1 MKEVSDNK
9 FEKVVTVILVLI
21 VIFIGSLIIRN
32 FYELSQHESLTFKIK
47 TTYMKDGYSY
57 TDEKTECVMYD
68 PDTIN
73 DIDVIKIYQSKN
85 AIENTEHLEQKVFA
99 TKHCSWIWMPK
110 SEDIYR

>member
-9 FEKVVTVILVLI
+9 FEKVVVAILMLI
-21 VIFIGSLIIRN
+21 SISIVFLVVRN
-32 FYELSQHESLTFKIK
+32 FYELSQHESLKFKIK

-85 AIENTEHLEQKVFA
+85 AIKNTEHLKQKVFV
-99 TKHCSWIWMPK
+99 TNHCSWIWMPK

>member
-1 MKEVSDNK
+1 MEKHGYSK
-9 FEKVVTVILVLI
+9 SEKVATVAFVLI
-21 VIFIGSLIIRN
+21 VIFIIFAIASNIYQIG
-32 FYELSQHESLTFKIK
+32 QHESLTFKIK

-73 DIDVIKIYQSKN
+73 DIEVIKIYQSKN
-85 AIENTEHLEQKVFA
+85 AIENTEHMEQKVFV
-99 TKHCSWIWMPK
+99 TNHCSWIWMPK